1 MATAEQTI
9 KRLEKY
15 ADLVDD
21 LRSAAKTETGRLT
34 PLGVSLIDAL
44 AGGGYQQAQI
54 ARLLDITPAAVSQ
67 RARGPLRRESHA

>member
-15 ADLVDD
+15 ADLVEN
-21 LRSAAKTETGRLT
+21 LREAAKSEAGRLT
-34 PLGVSLIDAL
+34 PLGVGLVQTL
-44 AGGGYQQAQI
+44 AESGYQHAKI

-67 RARGPLRRESHA
+67 RARGQ